1 MSRRRAF
8 FAITITSLLVLL
20 GGCSLLGIDIQDR
33 LTMFITVL
41 NAADRSTINAQF
53 DQSLTQN
60 LPLMDATWW
69 NTNFPM
75 PLDTDHLY
83 TITIFDFSDPANVL
97 ASIMGPPAFNSNTG
111 VPRNAA
117 LVMSKEGT
125 DWFIQ
130 QLYLDMSSTALIR

>member
-8 FAITITSLLVLL
+8 FATTMVSLLVLL
-20 GGCSLLGIDIQDR
+20 SGCSLLGVDIQDR
-33 LTMFITVL
+33 LFQFMSVL
-41 NAADRSTINAQF
+41 NAADRSAINAQF

-69 NTNFPM
+69 NTNFPS

-83 TITIFDFSDPANVL
+83 TLTIFDFSDPTNVI

-111 VPRNAA
+111 TPRNAV
-117 LVMSKEGT
+117 LGMSKAGN

-130 QLYLDMSSTALIR
+130 QLYLDMSGTALIF